1 MVRCGQSRGTHDM
14 AGNSQRRGAMR
25 KPGTKKGAVV
35 GSGGQK
41 RKGLRG
47 RGATPAAEL
56 RPGHPAQRQG
66 AQRQEGQHKD
76 AQRSAG
82 QRRPAARQGDNPA
95 AAARRRSGSE
105 PGETVL
111 GRNPVLECLRAA
123 VPATALQVAIGVELD
138 DRVSESVRLA
148 ADAGLAI
155 LEVPKA
161 DLDRLAR
168 GALHQGVALQ
178 VPPYEDAVP
187 EDVLVAAQQ
196 SATAPLLVALD
207 GVTDPRNLGAVVR
220 SAAAFGAHGL
230 VVPQRR
236 SAGMTAV
243 AWRASAG
250 TAAYLPVARATNLVR
265 TLKDFAAAGLM
276 IVGLD
281 AEGTMPLDAFALAT
295 GPLVLVLGSE
305 GRGMSRLV
313 RETCDAAVSIP
324 MVGPVESLN
333 ASVAA
338 GVVLAEVARLRR
350 AG

>member
-1 MVRCGQSRGTHDM
+1 M
-14 AGNSQRRGAMR
+14 AGNSRRRGAMR

-47 RGATPAAEL
+47 RGATPPAEL
-56 RPGHPAQRQG
+56 RPGHPAQHQG
-66 AQRQEGQHKD
+66 AQRQD
-76 AQRSAG
+76 A
-82 QRRPAARQGDNPA
+82 QRRPAQRQSVQRQSVLRHPGQRGASPVA
-95 AAARRRSGSE
+95 ATRRRGDSE

-111 GRNPVLECLRAA
+111 GRNPVLECLRAG
-123 VPATALQVAIGVELD
+123 VPATALHVAIGLDLD

-148 ADAGLAI
+148 ADAGLSI
-155 LEVPKA
+155 LEVPRA
-161 DLDRLAR
+161 DLDRLAG

-178 VPPYEDAVP
+178 VPPYEYALP
-187 EDVLVAAQQ
+187 ADVLAAARE
-196 SATAPLLVALD
+196 SGTPPLLVALD

-220 SAAAFGAHGL
+220 SAVAFGAHGL
-230 VVPQRR
+230 VLPQRR

-243 AWRASAG
+243 AWRTSAG
-250 TAAYLPVARATNLVR
+250 TAARLPVARVTNLVR
-265 TLKDFAAAGLM
+265 TLKDFAASGLM
-276 IVGLD
+276 VVGLD
-281 AEGTMPLDAFALAT
+281 AGGAMPLDAFPLAT

-305 GRGMSRLV
+305 GRGLSRLV
-313 RETCDAAVSIP
+313 RETCDVAVSIP

>member
-1 MVRCGQSRGTHDM
+1 
-14 AGNSQRRGAMR
+14 MR

-35 GSGGQK
+35 GSGGHK

-47 RGATPAAEL
+47 RGATPPAEL
-56 RPGHPAQRQG
+56 RPGHPAHRQNAQNQAAQHQAVQNQA
-66 AQRQEGQHKD
+66 AQRQS
-76 AQRSAG
+76 RPRLPG
-82 QRRPAARQGDNPA
+82 QREAGPAAT
-95 AAARRRSGSE
+95 ARRRSGSE
-105 PGETVL
+105 PSETVF
-111 GRNPVLECLRAA
+111 GRNPVLECLRAG
-123 VPATALQVAIGVELD
+123 VPATALHVAVGVDLD
-138 DRVSESVRLA
+138 DRVSESLRLA
-148 ADAGLAI
+148 ADAGMSI
-155 LEVPKA
+155 LEVPRA
-161 DLDRLAR
+161 DLDRLAG

-178 VPPYEDAVP
+178 VPPYEYAFP
-187 EDVLVAAQQ
+187 EDVLTAARQ
-196 SATAPLLVALD
+196 SGAPPLLVALD

-243 AWRASAG
+243 AWRTSAG

-265 TLKDFAAAGLM
+265 TLKDFAASGLM
-276 IVGLD
+276 VVGLD
-281 AEGTMPLDAFALAT
+281 AGGSLPLDAFPLAT

-305 GRGMSRLV
+305 GRGLSRLV

>member
-1 MVRCGQSRGTHDM
+1 M

-178 VPPYEDAVP
+178 VPPYEYAFP